1 MASQKDTF
9 DIFTSALDIVNQI
22 TEYVLNTVTVFFIA
36 FINAYHFGIS
46 I

>member
-1 MASQKDTF
+1 MASQRETF
-9 DIFTSALDIVNQI
+9 HIFTSGLDIVNQI
-22 TEYVLNTVTVFFIA
+22 AEYDLNTITSFFIA